1 MNLQRMQASC
11 TAIVVTSAD
20 IIGQRQ
26 AARTMAEGLGMGLA
40 DQARVVMCVTELLE
54 NIVKHTGGGECEL
67 SLLSGQRGIRIQCSD
82 QGHGIPEMQRVL
94 RERAD
99 ATHDLL
105 GAGLVGVRRV
115 ADAFKITSDDHGTTI
130 CVECLDAAA
139 LKWGSH

>member
-1 MNLQRMQASC
+1 LNPQRMQAPC
-11 TAIVVTSAD
+11 TAIASNAD
-20 IIGQRQ
+20 IIAQRQ

-54 NIVKHTGGGECEL
+54 NIVKHTGGGECVL
-67 SLLSGQRGIRIQCSD
+67 SLLVGQRGIRIQCSD
-82 QGHGIPEMQRVL
+82 QGHGIPEMNCVL

-99 ATHDLL
+99 AMHDLL

-115 ADAFKITSDDHGTTI
+115 ADSFEITSNDHGTTI
-130 CVECLDAAA
+130 CVECVDATA